1 MMPHRGEPYWD
12 GTGAASTIQ
21 KRIELTLG
29 RLVIV
34 ASGRPERANALD
46 RPGHTLEGPSD
57 MVTGL
62 LMRADCAFNRCD
74 PRQHNRCDAQAS
86 SRGPRSFAAAAV
98 MALRYAE
105 RDLAKVADLAVLT
118 KLPADNQSSCT
129 DRINA
134 ALASVRAALAVID
147 GGGMAI

>member
-1 MMPHRGEPYWD
+1 MPQEGALYWD
-12 GTGAASTIQ
+12 GAGAPFTGQ
-21 KRIELTLG
+21 KRFELTLG
-29 RLVIV
+29 RLATV

-57 MVTGL
+57 MVTDL
-62 LMRADCAFNRCD
+62 LVRADCAFNRCD
-74 PRQHNRCDAQAS
+74 PRQDNRCGAQAS
-86 SRGPRSFAAAAV
+86 PRGPRSFAAGAV

-105 RDLAKVADLAVLT
+105 RDLAKLADLAVLT
-118 KLPADNQSSCT
+118 KLPADDDSTCT

-147 GGGMAI
+147 GNEMAI